1 MIWNLYGVLL
11 QHDFV
16 KQCLYWIATVLS
28 TVDVLLKTRMGVN
41 GKERSTSIYVKS
53 GEKNKALY
61 FLGL

>member
-1 MIWNLYGVLL
+1 MIWTCTVSCFNMIL
-11 QHDFV
+11 FNSA
-16 KQCLYWIATVLS
+16 YWIATVLS